1 MRVVL
6 GGNIF
11 SFNGRLYTQRIG
23 TAMGTRVAPT
33 YACIFMAWLET
44 EMLAKWTGTKPILFK
59 RFIDDILMLWT
70 GSIEELRDFLEFI
83 NKQHKFIKFTS
94 EFDQET
100 RSVPFLDMQVSINAE
115 GKIVTD
121 LYKKKTARV
130 QYLLPSSCHPCHV
143 TENIPYSLAYRLLR
157 LCSNRDT
164 FTMRLQELR
173 QDLISRDYH
182 PRVISSAFERV
193 CQLDRAEAL
202 KKVDR
207 NQEKSKRE
215 TLVITFHPGLPS
227 ISKTIRKHYK
237 VMVGQSNH
245 LKRCFQNP
253 SLVAYRRPKN
263 LGDMLIR
270 AKVDNKTSSRKKNGF
285 THCGRACMAC
295 IQSEKATEHRCNR
308 TGQSWKINAPI
319 NCQTRNVIY
328 KLGCRKCPNFVYVGE
343 TQRRFCDRLTDH
355 RGYINR
361 KVLNHPIGLH
371 FNQRGHDKNGADL
384 LPIPIERVLP
394 MEDHSLRRR
403 REKVWIQKYD
413 AIMYGANSKE

>member
-1 MRVVL
+1 M
-6 GGNIF
+6 
-11 SFNGRLYTQRIG
+11 
-23 TAMGTRVAPT
+23 
-33 YACIFMAWLET
+33 
-44 EMLAKWTGTKPILFK
+44 
-59 RFIDDILMLWT
+59 
-70 GSIEELRDFLEFI
+70 
-83 NKQHKFIKFTS
+83 
-94 EFDQET
+94 
-100 RSVPFLDMQVSINAE
+100 VS
-115 GKIVTD
+115 
-121 LYKKKTARV
+121 
-130 QYLLPSSCHPCHV
+130 
-143 TENIPYSLAYRLLR
+143 
-157 LCSNRDT
+157 
-164 FTMRLQELR
+164 
-173 QDLISRDYH
+173 
-182 PRVISSAFERV
+182 
-193 CQLDRAEAL
+193 
-202 KKVDR
+202 
-207 NQEKSKRE
+207 
-215 TLVITFHPGLPS
+215 
-227 ISKTIRKHYK
+227 
-237 VMVGQSNH
+237 QSNH

-285 THCGRACMAC
+285 THCGRACRAC

-361 KVLNHPIGLH
+361 KVLNHPIRLH

-384 LPIPIERVLP
+384 LPILIERVLP

-413 AIMYGANSKE
+413 AIMYGANYKE